1 MCRAP
6 FRVPKLHRTR
16 STADIFTI
24 DIQPRQCENQTVTY
38 AFTLSSCGSVCVC
51 VRLCVLACVC
61 VFAYTGLIKASF
73 VNTLGERYHLTRHSH
88 LQQYPSARVYISGK
102 SWFMRDKY
110 VEDRPLDNKYRVS
123 AFVDTACGAASCY
136 PPLLT
141 NVHDSQVWVNI
152 PVCNTTRT
160 HVYSTSLSGQ
170 DQSFRRSWTRVRTE
184 TEMDF
189 YLPQWF
195 MGKQIFSH
203 LSLESATERHPRVL
217 YIYVCVCEHGL
228 VFAVLGT
235 VCLYKYKMLMS
246 SSADD
251 LTDDANKLTNDKGI
265 YQDVIYSDLVWL
277 FHMVEIDLRF

>member
-6 FRVPKLHRTR
+6 FRVPNLHWTR
-16 STADIFTI
+16 STAHIFTI

-38 AFTLSSCGSVCVC
+38 AFMLSSCGSVCVG
-51 VRLCVLACVC
+51 VWTRLCVLACVC
-61 VFAYTGLIKASF
+61 VFAYIGLIKASF
-73 VNTLGERYHLTRHSH
+73 VNTLGEHYHSTRHSH

-110 VEDRPLDNKYRVS
+110 VEDRPFDNKYRVS
-123 AFVDTACGAASCY
+123 ALVDTASGAASCY

-141 NVHDSQVWVNI
+141 SVHDSQVWVNI

-160 HVYSTSLSGQ
+160 QVYSTSLRGR

-195 MGKQIFSH
+195 MGKQFFSH
-203 LSLESATERHPRVL
+203 LSLKSTADRHPCVL
-217 YIYVCVCEHGL
+217 NVCVCEHGL

-246 SSADD
+246 FSVDDLADD
-251 LTDDANKLTNDKGI
+251 LNKLINNKGI
-265 YQDVIYSDLVWL
+265 YQDSIYSDRFWL
-277 FHMVEIDLRF
+277 LHMGEIDLRF